1 MYITKCLKAW
11 NKKAYKEKRGEN
23 LVAICGRQTSS
34 QPGMSEEKEVRRTS
48 VPLVLIFLFVSFFP
62 SSHSPHHYS
71 LAPSHSPS
79 LFLAFPPSLSL
90 PFSPFFS
97 HLYILIPRFTF
108 LPSHAPS
115 QPPLSPSPSPSP
127 LLSLSLPSSLLCL
140 NSSYYH
146 N

>member
-1 MYITKCLKAW
+1 MYITKYLKAW

-90 PFSPFFS
+90 LFSSTSISFSPALPS
-97 HLYILIPRFTF
+97 RLPTLLPTPLF
-108 LPSHAPS
+108 LPPPPS
-115 QPPLSPSPSPSP
+115 SS
-127 LLSLSLPSSLLCL
+127 LSLSLPSSLLCL